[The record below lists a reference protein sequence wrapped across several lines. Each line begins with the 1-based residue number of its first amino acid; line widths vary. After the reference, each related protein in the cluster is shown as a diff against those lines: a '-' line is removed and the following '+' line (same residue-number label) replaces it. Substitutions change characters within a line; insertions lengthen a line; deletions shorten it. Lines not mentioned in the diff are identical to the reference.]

1 MTFAPAFGGTKTIYM
16 MATSDEGAA
25 TDLQAAGTWTVP
37 GGAVV
42 TANSVTPSSGSGSSG
57 AFTFQYGDTA
67 GATDLASTYAWFN
80 TTGSATSVASCLV
93 RYDEAANT
101 VSLLN
106 DAATQWTTGTLGAA
120 GTLQNSQCSVTLG
133 GSTTVVRAGNLLT
146 WRLAMTFKTA
156 FAGSKA
162 VYMYADNGQGATS
175 GLQLRGFWTVP

>member
-1 MTFAPAFGGTKTIYM
+1 MLA
-16 MATSDEGAA
+16 ATDEGAA

-42 TANSVTPSSGSGSSG
+42 TANSVTPSSGSGSIGTFS
-57 AFTFQYGDTA
+57 FQYGDTA
-67 GATDLASTYAWFN
+67 GATDIASTIAWFGTN
-80 TTGSATSVASCLV
+80 TTAASCLV
-93 RYDEAANT
+93 RYDNAANT

-133 GSTTVVRAGNLLT
+133 SSTTVVRIGNLLS

-156 FAGSKA
+156 FTGSKA
-162 VYMYADNGQGATS
+162 IYMYAGNGHGATS
-175 GLQLRGFWTVP
+175 GLQLRGTWTVP